1 MKNLLDDNIQYHLP
15 KYEIILVWIG
25 VFLNFF
31 FYGMLNISYYF
42 DLPNSM
48 ISGGLRVTVLFI
60 GFILIL
66 MDILRR
72 DMPPITISFFA
83 LLIFAAYYFV
93 VFWIFFPNEQPF
105 QIKMKFFLR
114 HICGKY
120 VDACD
125 FHLRQRAV

>member
-72 DMPPITISFFA
+72 DMPPITISFLRFLYLPLTI
-83 LLIFAAYYFV
+83 LL
-93 VFWIFFPNEQPF
+93 FFGYSSRMSNPF
-105 QIKMKFFLR
+105 KLK
-114 HICGKY
+114 
-120 VDACD
+120 
-125 FHLRQRAV
+125 